1 MVICSITAG
10 GFSLGEVTMPY
21 DPPNTSDPDGRRVV
35 FDAGSHL
42 HLAAKRPWLLDEI
55 DTVLETVSHPD
66 LQVFGPE
73 GNRER
78 YYRQNPFTHGWLRV
92 VVDYSEEPA
101 WIVTAVVQDNDPRG

>member
-1 MVICSITAG
+1 MTGWWGPQTI
-10 GFSLGEVTMPY
+10 
-21 DPPNTSDPDGRRVV
+21 DPDGRRVV

-55 DTVLETVSHPD
+55 DTILDTVAHPD
-66 LQVFGPE
+66 LHVLDPE
-73 GNRER
+73 GDRER
-78 YYRQNPFTHGWLRV
+78 YYRENPFPDGWLRV